1 MLCGDEHRVHVV
13 RDDVRRAYAN
23 RDAASDGGDGPA
35 LVRPSNVD
43 DFRCRVW
50 RLFEARAFYH
60 ERRGVPLNEQ
70 HGVAWLVRDRIL
82 RCLLVKPKRV
92 RAINMAVTKLQ
103 SSRNRGRSQP

>member
-23 RDAASDGGDGPA
+23 RDAASDGGNGPA

-60 ERRGVPLNEQ
+60 ERRGVPGLGRNFIC
-70 HGVAWLVRDRIL
+70 DRFFS
-82 RCLLVKPKRV
+82 
-92 RAINMAVTKLQ
+92 TT
-103 SSRNRGRSQP
+103 STST